1 MTHITFKRIAPRES
15 RIYLDGDLI
24 GEVYRQ
30 DDMINRGARFW
41 VIHLDED
48 WRGPQRV
55 HDRRRIRDVT
65 RRLVSTH
72 PFYR

>member
-1 MTHITFKRIAPRES
+1 MTDITFKRIAPQES
-15 RIYLDGDLI
+15 RIYLDGEPI

-30 DDMINRGARFW
+30 NDILNRGAHFW
-41 VIHLDED
+41 IIHLDED

-55 HDRRRIRDVT
+55 HDRRRIREVT
-65 RRLVSTH
+65 HRLISTH

>member
-1 MTHITFKRIAPRES
+1 MTDITFKRIAPHES

-30 DDMINRGARFW
+30 DDILDRGSHFW

-48 WRGPQRV
+48 RRGPQRV
-55 HDRRRIRDVT
+55 SDSNRIRDAA

-72 PFYR
+72 PFYG

>member
-1 MTHITFKRIAPRES
+1 MTDIAFKRIAPHES
-15 RIYLDGDLI
+15 RIYLDGEPV
-24 GEVYRQ
+24 GEVCRQ
-30 DDMINRGARFW
+30 DDILDRGARFW

-55 HDRRRIRDVT
+55 YDRNRIRDVA

-72 PFYR
+72 PFYG

>member
-1 MTHITFKRIAPRES
+1 MADITFKRIAPHES
-15 RIYLDGDLI
+15 RIYLDGDLV

-30 DDMINRGARFW
+30 DDILDRGSCFW

-55 HDRRRIRDVT
+55 YDSNRIRDVA

-72 PFYR
+72 PFYG